1 MLCLKDQLPG
11 IFFLLL
17 DFCDDGFFPFDDD
30 FVGLLLAAFLSMM
43 PARFVRLS
51 YRVQLIR
58 NVPNVDIYIFWNR
71 LEILKSFV
79 SMNRY

>member
-1 MLCLKDQLPG
+1 VLCLKDQLPG

-17 DFCDDGFFPFDDD
+17 DFCDDGFFPLDDD

-58 NVPNVDIYIFWNR
+58 NVPNVDIYIFWT
-71 LEILKSFV
+71 V
-79 SMNRY
+79 

>member
-17 DFCDDGFFPFDDD
+17 DFCDDGFFPFDD
-30 FVGLLLAAFLSMM
+30 VALLLAAFLSMM

-58 NVPNVDIYIFWNR
+58 NVPNVDIYIFFDR

>member
-1 MLCLKDQLPG
+1 MPGVVLKRLVTWFL

-17 DFCDDGFFPFDDD
+17 DFCDDGFFPLDDD

-58 NVPNVDIYIFWNR
+58 NVPNVDIYIFWT
-71 LEILKSFV
+71 V
-79 SMNRY
+79 